1 MADTLERDAYGLAEA
16 ARFLFGALG
25 VAPGREGFVGHPQG
39 AVVGVTFQFDEA
51 PREYGAQFQTTRQLK
66 RVALYGSLRIASPS
80 RRSPFSCF
88 ALTSACAIAL
98 WTIHGI
104 ISSEMKQTHVIALP
118 NYALRC
124 SLGEGDRVFMD
135 YAAGRV
141 ALYSGKRLVS
151 EGAGLYEN
159 ERSDLELFLGTFHDP
174 DVGRDVLLYTSD
186 LRVVA
191 AAIRYKHECKGLLT
205 IPEDPLPGQFIIPF
219 RTEGEAKAYLNT
231 LFDLKTVETSQITK
245 ASFAEWQPL

>member
-1 MADTLERDAYGLAEA
+1 MDNDLFDFVQGYFAFGNHPQADRWAGYSEG
-16 ARFLFGALG
+16 ARRGAL
-25 VAPGREGFVGHPQG
+25 AHARR
-39 AVVGVTFQFDEA
+39 QFDAEQA
-51 PREYGAQFQTTRQLK
+51 
-66 RVALYGSLRIASPS
+66 
-80 RRSPFSCF
+80 F
-88 ALTSACAIAL
+88 ALLVLRFDLRLSSFAL

-104 ISSEMKQTHVIALP
+104 ISSEMKQTHVITSP
-118 NYALRC
+118 NYALLC
-124 SLGEGDRVFMD
+124 TLGEGDRVFMD

-141 ALYSGKRLVS
+141 ALYSGNTLVS
-151 EGAGLYEN
+151 EGFGLYEN

-174 DVGRDVLLYTSD
+174 DVGRDALLYTSD

-231 LFDLKTVETSQITK
+231 LFNLKTVETSQITK